1 MSHDGEQNG
10 RQYGGATLPAD
21 EQPTAELTPVR
32 PSVDDR
38 PTIPIT
44 AVTWPLEQGSGIRPG
59 ATRSGAGGPATAG
72 GQATTGAS
80 AAAGRPTGPSA
91 PDDAREGGSTRRRR
105 TLLAGGVAVVVL
117 LAAGAATAGYAY
129 AGEVPRGTR
138 VLGLDLGGKSR
149 AEAARLLRS
158 SLDRRDDLHAPV
170 VVRIGEKT
178 GEVSPTAVGLA
189 VDVEAT
195 VAAAVDHRPSPLRL
209 LFGSREVTPV
219 VAVDPERLDAEL
231 RRIVGEVDRRM
242 TMPAVRFDGTTPVP
256 VYPKPGWD
264 LRAEDSARAIRD
276 GWLSGRPVV
285 IPLVETHPAT
295 TAEEVDR
302 LVDELA
308 RPAVSAPVTVT
319 TEHGAITVGPPAIA
333 KSLVLTAD
341 ETGRIVP
348 RVDAKKLRAA
358 LANQLARIEVTARDA
373 SMSIQDGKPRMVAG
387 RNGRQLDVAALSRDL
402 LEVLPRRDGREVKG
416 VLRTVEPKL
425 TTEKLSKLGIRER
438 VSTFTT
444 KFTGGL
450 ESPRSQ
456 NIVTVAKEVDGALVM
471 PGETFSLNGHTGE
484 RGYRQGYRDA
494 PVIVD
499 GKLVPGVG
507 GGVSQFTTTLFNAI
521 YYAGLEDVEHKP
533 HSYWF
538 DRYPPVIES
547 TIFWPDLDFKFR
559 NNTPYGVLIDT
570 SYTSNSITVSI
581 WSTRVWDKITTEWS
595 PRRNIT
601 KPRVV
606 HLEPGPSCIPTN
618 GSTGFTQDAW
628 RLFHRDGRV
637 VKREKFTWTYQAEP
651 RYVCGR

>member
-1 MSHDGEQNG
+1 VSHDGEQNG

-285 IPLVETHPAT
+285 IPLVE
-295 TAEEVDR
+295 
-302 LVDELA
+302 
-308 RPAVSAPVTVT
+308 S
-319 TEHGAITVGPPAIA
+319 
-333 KSLVLTAD
+333 
-341 ETGRIVP
+341 
-348 RVDAKKLRAA
+348 
-358 LANQLARIEVTARDA
+358 Q
-373 SMSIQDGKPRMVAG
+373 
-387 RNGRQLDVAALSRDL
+387 
-402 LEVLPRRDGREVKG
+402 
-416 VLRTVEPKL
+416 
-425 TTEKLSKLGIRER
+425 
-438 VSTFTT
+438 
-444 KFTGGL
+444 TGGL
-450 ESPRSQ
+450 RPGHRDHRARRHHRRPTGDREESRPDRRRDRADRAARRREETPRGAGQ
-456 NIVTVAKEVDGALVM
+456 PARPDRGHGEGREHVD
-471 PGETFSLNGHTGE
+471 PG
-484 RGYRQGYRDA
+484 RQT
-494 PVIVD
+494 PD
-499 GKLVPGVG
+499 GRRP
-507 GGVSQFTTTLFNAI
+507 QRPA
-521 YYAGLEDVEHKP
+521 AG
-533 HSYWF
+533 
-538 DRYPPVIES
+538 
-547 TIFWPDLDFKFR
+547 
-559 NNTPYGVLIDT
+559 
-570 SYTSNSITVSI
+570 
-581 WSTRVWDKITTEWS
+581 
-595 PRRNIT
+595 RR
-601 KPRVV
+601 RA
-606 HLEPGPSCIPTN
+606 EPGPAGGAP
-618 GSTGFTQDAW
+618 AA
-628 RLFHRDGRV
+628 GR
-637 VKREKFTWTYQAEP
+637 P
-651 RYVCGR
+651 